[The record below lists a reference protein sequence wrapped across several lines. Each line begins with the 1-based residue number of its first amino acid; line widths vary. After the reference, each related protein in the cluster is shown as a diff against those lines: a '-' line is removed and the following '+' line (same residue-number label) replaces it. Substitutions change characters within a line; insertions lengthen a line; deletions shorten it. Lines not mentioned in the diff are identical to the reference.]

1 MAFERLEPHRSK
13 LEAWRRQ
20 GLTLAEIV
28 VRLRDEVGIST
39 TPSTLSRYF
48 KTLDPALA
56 PRNPTPA
63 EAAGIDAA
71 SILVEVLNEIRGRGD
86 ETRLS
91 IEHQAGQI
99 RVLTEV
105 IEEISGQSLPTG
117 NKKSGSWLSFIFGLI
132 VGGVVIGGLVFIA
145 LTAGALS

>member
-13 LEAWRRQ
+13 LEAWRKD
-20 GLTLAEIV
+20 GMTLAEIV
-28 VRLRDEVGIST
+28 VKLRDEVGIST

-48 KTLDPALA
+48 KSLDPALA
-56 PRNPTPA
+56 PRDPTAA

-71 SILVEVLNEIRGRGD
+71 AILVEVLNEIRGRGD

-105 IEEISGQSLPTG
+105 IEEFTGQSLPTR
-117 NKKSGSWLSFIFGLI
+117 NNKSGSWMSFILGLI
-132 VGGVVIGGLVFIA
+132 VGGVLIGGLVFAAFKSGI
-145 LTAGALS
+145 LS